1 MIGRKRLGL
10 LAAVAAALGS
20 DPIAAAADDQ
30 WPPVAA
36 VSLYGDPNRPDISG
50 LWMGTAMGIPGQ
62 GVVSNSGKS
71 ADGRPPSYWSPWPL
85 PYTTAYRKI
94 YDERVASAKKG
105 VQLGD
110 ISSKCLPFGLPT
122 MVSSMN
128 YPQEIVQT
136 PGQVTF
142 FEFGTFPIVVWTDGR
157 SHPKGLAPSY
167 NGHSIGYWQG
177 RTLVVDTVGIMPTT
191 SLDSH
196 RDAHSGKLHLK
207 WTVSRVAPDVLHT
220 QITLYDD
227 EAFTEPVT
235 MTNIA
240 HRKTDA
246 KWALLDD
253 QSCFENNQD
262 VPPPDKASGFIKF

>member
-1 MIGRKRLGL
+1 MIDMKRIGL
-10 LAAVAAALGS
+10 LAAATLASGSMASAAGQ
-20 DPIAAAADDQ
+20 Q
-30 WPPVAA
+30 WPPAG
-36 VSLYGDPNRPDISG
+36 VSYYGDHAAPDISG
-50 LWMGTAMGIPGQ
+50 LWMGSALGIPGQ
-62 GVVSNSGKS
+62 GIASNSGKS

-85 PYTTAYRKI
+85 PYTPSYQKI
-94 YDERVASAKKG
+94 YDERIAAAKKG

-110 ISSKCLPFGLPT
+110 ISSKCLPFGMPT
-122 MVSSMN
+122 MISSMN
-128 YPQEIVQT
+128 YPDEIVQT

-157 SHPKGLAPSY
+157 PHPAGLKPSY
-167 NGHSIGYWQG
+167 NGHSIGHWEG
-177 RTLVVDTVGIMPTT
+177 DTLVVDTVAIMPTT

-196 RDAHSGKLHLK
+196 RDPHSGKLHVK
-207 WTVSRVAPDVLHT
+207 WTVRRVAPDTLHT

-240 HRKTDA
+240 QRKTDA

-262 VPPPDKASGFIKF
+262 VAPPEKASGFIKF